1 MTHDS
6 GDNNQYAFPHST
18 TGCEDSNVKQLDQEM
33 DVSRAML
40 EAIAHAAARG
50 ADPEATLKSVDE
62 LRGKLLNE
70 LGGIR
75 ERLVKE
81 LVKELKKGKKLPE
94 NYLHASSKQTPPKV
108 YKDYH
113 KFSKEFAG
121 ELFGLLNKVMGGGA
135 GNGIPKGE
143 MCQKLFGM
151 VVDDVVAPATAKVVG
166 VQPDKAAAY
175 IDPNL
180 YIRYQS
186 ACANLG
192 AETLN
197 SPLRVLVN
205 NIAPAFELFTQPSDE
220 PQLNA
225 EGDAAPPWGAGPV
238 GWDGVPGGSGGSG
251 VPGGPAGV
259 PRRGGPEG
267 GAGPE
272 GARPHA
278 EGVGED
284 GVDGTPRSAGQ
295 RAPADSPAG
304 GAGTNGAPVI
314 ININY
319 DYSQHCTDNS
329 QHTTTNFNS
338 AETTETT
345 ATAQRGAAP
354 DSAGVGTPAE
364 GRHTPETA
372 SEGASTLTRERG
384 GAMSHGKPDSVRADA
399 TEGAP
404 AAASVRRGFTLSQYK
419 ESPKLPVNYT
429 NEDKQK
435 FLAQQRQSTSSEKLA
450 AHDASAVQEPLTPR
464 RTASLN
470 GLGRAGTAVRD
481 DGTRASLGRRSLRVG
496 EGELATRM
504 PIRAR
509 DRTTTER
516 APDEVDFGGFA
527 PAKTRVT
534 KGALEQALQNAW
546 ATYDAQKGNA
556 DSASAAKEPP
566 TSPRISTNTA
576 PPISASVAA
585 ESAVP
590 SVAVEGGSGSA
601 VSARG
606 EDVVETPM
614 PKGTESRIG
623 DGNGGEG
630 KADGAAS
637 NARTV
642 VKQQTLLNST
652 ANNSGTTPSIV
663 NRGAESSGEVA
674 GGARSTVSSRGVDVV
689 ETPMAKGAES
699 RIGDGNGGERKA
711 DGAASNAQTVAKQ
724 QTSLNSAANN
734 NAGTTTSI
742 VNRGAEPSG
751 EAAGGAGSTA
761 STRGVDVVE
770 TPMRKGTE
778 SRIGDGNEGK
788 ADDAASNART
798 VVKQQ
803 TSLNTTVNNNVDT
816 VTSTASRR
824 AEQSQTGAVAS
835 GRGHPLLLWSLGEP
849 GTETEEYKG
858 VVRDAMRESAT
869 KGGYQSSRDATST
882 DVTKTSVQLGVTKAA
897 QHVNAVGASS
907 LEGEDEVDRPMSSVS
922 QVRGRESHDLL
933 KTTSTVSRERE
944 VRLEGQAGNSTRPP
958 HGIRERREHT
968 GFASAQTLISKE
980 TAQSRRVSE
989 SASSVRVNG
998 AEGDTPKRGLA
1009 IRENLRL
1016 SSQSTTW
1023 SRGSATGATKVSEG
1037 TKTGLSRGDDLARQI
1052 RMMSKS
1058 PNAAE
1063 LKELKVKDDE
1073 WQYAGKRYNV
1083 DPSSTVMTTRP
1094 GSHWDAFSSNIRPGD
1109 MKPSATNEVSETER
1123 PQDKGTTRT

>member
-1 MTHDS
+1 MAAALTHDS

-70 LGGIR
+70 LGSIR
-75 ERLVKE
+75 EQLVNKLASGKE
-81 LVKELKKGKKLPE
+81 LRVS
-94 NYLHASSKQTPPKV
+94 YLHASSKQTPPKA
-108 YKDYH
+108 YKDYQ
-113 KFSKEFAG
+113 KFSKEFTG

-135 GNGIPKGE
+135 GNDIPKDV
-143 MCQKLFGM
+143 MCQKLFDM
-151 VVDDVVAPATAKVVG
+151 VVDDVVAPATAKLVG
-166 VQPDKAAAY
+166 VPLNKASAY
-175 IDPNL
+175 IDPSL
-180 YIRYQS
+180 YSQYQS

-197 SPLRVLVN
+197 SSLRVLVN
-205 NIAPAFELFTQPSDE
+205 NIGPAFELFKQPSDE
-220 PQLNA
+220 PQPNA
-225 EGDAAPPWGAGPV
+225 EGDAASPWGAGPG
-238 GWDGVPGGSGGSG
+238 GWDGVPGGSG

-267 GAGPE
+267 AAPE
-272 GARPHA
+272 GAQPHA

-284 GVDGTPRSAGQ
+284 GVDGAPRSAGQ
-295 RAPADSPAG
+295 RPPADSPAA

-345 ATAQRGAAP
+345 ATAQRGAAH

-399 TEGAP
+399 TGGAP
-404 AAASVRRGFTLSQYK
+404 AAAGGRRGFTLSQYQ

-429 NEDKQK
+429 NEDVQK
-435 FLAQQRQSTSSEKLA
+435 FDALQRQSTSSEKLA
-450 AHDASAVQEPLTPR
+450 AHDASAVQEPSTR
-464 RTASLN
+464 RRSASQN
-470 GLGRAGTAVRD
+470 DLGRAGMAVRG
-481 DGTRASLGRRSLRVG
+481 DGSRASLGRRGIRVG

-509 DRTTTER
+509 DRTVTER
-516 APDEVDFGGFA
+516 APDEVDFSGFA

-546 ATYDAQKGNA
+546 ATYDTQKGNA

-614 PKGTESRIG
+614 PKVTESSIG

-630 KADGAAS
+630 KTDGAAS

-663 NRGAESSGEVA
+663 NRGAEPSGEVA
-674 GGARSTVSSRGVDVV
+674 GGAGSTVSTRSADVV
-689 ETPMAKGAES
+689 ETPMAKGTES
-699 RIGDGNGGERKA
+699 RIGDGNGSEGKA

-770 TPMRKGTE
+770 TPMRKSTE
-778 SRIGDGNEGK
+778 SRIGDGNEGEGK

-882 DVTKTSVQLGVTKAA
+882 DVTKTSVQLGVTKAT
-897 QHVNAVGASS
+897 QHVNAVGTSS

-922 QVRGRESHDLL
+922 QVRGRESHDFL

-944 VRLEGQAGNSTRPP
+944 VRLEGQAGNSARPP
-958 HGIRERREHT
+958 HGVRERREHT

-998 AEGDTPKRGLA
+998 AEDDTPKRGLA

-1083 DPSSTVMTTRP
+1083 DPSSTVMTTQP
-1094 GSHWDAFSSNIRPGD
+1094 GSHWDAFASNIRPGD
-1109 MKPSATNEVSETER
+1109 MKPSATNEASETER
-1123 PQDKGTTRT
+1123 PQDKGTTQT